1 MFKTPFSNFEDNTFH
16 GIQRPINELEPQE
29 VLLDRMNGEDQQL
42 EVPLSKWSTR
52 ALYVGF
58 VLLLILFLFK
68 TFELQ
73 VFATEE
79 MQQQAQNN
87 AIRSIPVGAERGVVY
102 DKTGKQLV
110 FNRSSFDL
118 MCDKRDLPSS
128 SFQKEIFFKEL
139 SDLFGLSFEDIR
151 ADFDKTFSFNI
162 LLTENLSHEK
172 LVIAEARIQ
181 DFPGCRIQENT
192 VREYVNGSS
201 LAHVLGYTAKISP
214 NELLQYPQYDISDQI
229 GKTGIEKIYEAFL
242 RGEQGQLLFEK
253 DVFGNIV
260 KNKGEKES
268 VPGKSL
274 QLWLDMELQEKLT
287 IELQKSLIR
296 VGAKK
301 AAAVAINP
309 QTGGVLALVSLPSF
323 DNNLFS
329 QGISY
334 QDYQDII
341 TNLENP
347 LFNRAIAGTYPAGS
361 TIKPFIAAGVLQEEL
376 INPDQALFTKGYIE
390 IENEYDPEIVYVFPD
405 WKNHGWVDMRDALAV
420 SSNVYFYI
428 VGGGFEDQEGLG
440 PSRIKK
446 YLSLFSWGSKTGI
459 DIPGESVGLIPD
471 PVWKQEVKDE
481 GWWDGDTYHLAI
493 GQGDLLAT
501 PLQVAVGFSAIANGG
516 ILYKP
521 QVVKAILDG
530 QSEEEI
536 LPAVIRKDFI
546 DAENIQV
553 IREGMREAVKRGSA
567 VMLNQLSVKVAAKTG
582 TAQTGKKDREGK
594 DFLHT
599 WTTVF
604 APYENPEIVLTIV
617 IEAVNEGNLA
627 VLPIMLVV
635 LRWYYRNYF

>member
-1 MFKTPFSNFEDNTFH
+1 MFKTPHSNFEDNIPYKIRRSAH
-16 GIQRPINELEPQE
+16 ELEPQE
-29 VLLDRMNGEDQQL
+29 VLLDRMSGDDTQL
-42 EVPLSKWSTR
+42 EIPLSKWSTR
-52 ALYVGF
+52 ILYVGF
-58 VLLLILFLFK
+58 VLLILLFLFK

-73 VFATEE
+73 VFAAKE
-79 MQQQAQNN
+79 MRQQAQDN

-118 MCDKRDLPSS
+118 VCDKRDLPSS
-128 SFQKEIFFKEL
+128 SFQKEVFLREL
-139 SDLFGLSFEDIR
+139 SSVFGLSFVDIR
-151 ADFDKTFSFNI
+151 EDYDKTFSSSI

-172 LVIAEARIQ
+172 LVVAEARIQ
-181 DFPGCRIQENT
+181 DFPGCHIQENT
-192 VREYVNGSS
+192 IREYVNGSS

-214 NELLQYPQYDISDQI
+214 NELLQHPEYAISDQI
-229 GKTGIEKIYEAFL
+229 GKTGIEKTYESFL
-242 RGEQGQLLFEK
+242 RGEPGQILFER
-253 DVFGNIV
+253 DAFGNVV
-260 KNKGEKES
+260 KDKGEKES
-268 VPGKSL
+268 VPGNSL

-287 IELQKSLIR
+287 VELQKALVR

-329 QGISY
+329 HGISY
-334 QDYQDII
+334 KDYQDII

-361 TIKPFIAAGVLQEEL
+361 TIKPFIATGVLQEGL
-376 INPDQALFTKGYIE
+376 IDPNQALFTKGYIE

-405 WKNHGWVDMRDALAV
+405 WKNHGWVDMREALAV

-428 VGGGFEDQEGLG
+428 VGGGFENQEGLG

-459 DIPGESVGLIPD
+459 DIPGESTGLIPD
-471 PVWKQEVKDE
+471 PAWKQEVKDE

-516 ILYKP
+516 TLYEP
-521 QVVKAILDG
+521 QVVQAILDG
-530 QSEEEI
+530 QNKQEI
-536 LPAVIRKDFI
+536 EPVVIRKDFI

-553 IREGMREAVKRGSA
+553 VREGMREAVKWGSA
-567 VMLNQLSVKVAAKTG
+567 VSLNQLPVKVAAKTG
-582 TAQTGKKDREGK
+582 TAQTGKKDKEGK
-594 DFLHT
+594 DFLYT

-617 IEAVNEGNLA
+617 IEDVKEGTLA
-627 VLPIMLVV
+627 VLPIMQEV
-635 LRWYYRNYF
+635 LGWYYGK